1 MTTAQKQQI
10 EFLRDKGESYATIAY
25 DLGISE
31 NTVKS
36 YCRRN
41 NIGIVFFAS
50 EKCISLQQK
59 I

>member
-10 EFLRDKGESYATIAY
+10 EFLRGKGASYVFIAVV
-25 DLGISE
+25 LGISE

-41 NIGIVFFAS
+41 NIGVAIKQGTPCS
-50 EKCISLQQK
+50 R
-59 I
+59 